1 MEITEWFI
9 AEHQEIAH
17 VKYLDILILNSVAFC
32 LATGAVLKPTQLIL
46 ALQNSK
52 SDLLHK

>member
-9 AEHQEIAH
+9 AELLEIAY
-17 VKYLDILILNSVAFC
+17 VKYLDILILNFVAFS
-32 LATGAVLKPTQLIL
+32 LTTAKATQLIL

-52 SDLLHK
+52 PNPLHK